1 MPEPIVGSGFAMG
14 KLYSGVAGFFGGLSV
29 SFFWQP
35 KKLHSYGKLAAGAII
50 GGISVA
56 AAIAL
61 GGIVAGRLGLDMN
74 NADTAMGMGYMVGI
88 LSVGIISFLANYFDK
103 RDGHDILQIAEE
115 LRGKAKASKKKIS
128 KKKASKKNT
137 NKMVSNNE

>member
-56 AAIAL
+56 AAIAAAAQT
-61 GGIVAGRLGLDMN
+61 I
-74 NADTAMGMGYMVGI
+74 
-88 LSVGIISFLANYFDK
+88 
-103 RDGHDILQIAEE
+103 
-115 LRGKAKASKKKIS
+115 KAIR
-128 KKKASKKNT
+128 T
-137 NKMVSNNE
+137 HLPR

>member
-1 MPEPIVGSGFAMG
+1 MG
-14 KLYSGVAGFFGGLSV
+14 KLLSGIAGFFGGLSI

-61 GGIVAGRLGLDMN
+61 GGIIASKLKLDMN
-74 NADTAMGMGYMVGI
+74 DADTALGVGYLIGI
-88 LSVGIISFLANYFDK
+88 ASVGIISFLANYFDK
-103 RDGHDILQIAEE
+103 RDGQDILEIAQE
-115 LRGKAKASKKKIS
+115 LRHPKKKS
-128 KKKASKKNT
+128 PKKKTSRKKNV
-137 NKMVSNNE
+137 N